1 MDQQKQIYFHV
12 GLGKTAST
20 YLQNR
25 FFTKLKGIHYIH
37 TSLYKKS
44 KKIIQQTDHPKYL
57 VSREFDQQLESEV
70 KWFSSDFPDAKTIVF
85 FRRQDGWIASQY
97 KRFVKNGFP
106 GTFAEFIDV
115 EKDNGYW
122 KKEDL
127 LFYPKLKTLEHYF
140 KSKPLVLFYEEFK
153 KDPIPVFNKLCD
165 FMGAEYDINEVDL
178 SPKHVSYNEKQLK
191 VIRKI
196 GWRFFRPNMPPIK
209 NPVLRFLR
217 RIYHMAIR
225 YPILYGALLVPESWV
240 NPEPLIPPA
249 ELEKVK
255 KVFEE
260 DWNRCQEYA
269 ARVVPG
275 SAVE

>member
-1 MDQQKQIYFHV
+1 MNRQKQIYFHV

-25 FFTKLKGIHYIH
+25 FFTVLKGIYYIH

-44 KKIIQQTDHPKYL
+44 KNIIRNTDHPKYL
-57 VSREFDQQLESEV
+57 VSREFDQQLEEQCQ
-70 KWFSSDFPDAKTIVF
+70 WFSADFPQSKIIVF
-85 FRRQDGWIASQY
+85 LRQQDSWIASQY

-106 GTFAEFIDV
+106 GTFTEFIDV
-115 EKDNGYW
+115 ENDNGYW

-127 LFYPKLKTLEHYF
+127 LFYPKLKIIEQYF
-140 KSKPLVLFYEEFK
+140 HSRPLVLFYSDFK
-153 KDPIPVFNKLCD
+153 KDPKGIFDRLCE
-165 FMGAEYDINEVDL
+165 FMDAGYDINDVDL

-196 GWRFFRPNMPPIK
+196 GWRFFRPNMPPIN

-217 RIYHMAIR
+217 RMYHMAIR
-225 YPILYGALLVPESWV
+225 YPILYGALLFPDAWV
-240 NPEPLIPPA
+240 SPEPLIPPA

-255 KVFEE
+255 KAFEE
-260 DWNRCQEYA
+260 DWKKCQEYA
-269 ARVVPG
+269 ASVAPG